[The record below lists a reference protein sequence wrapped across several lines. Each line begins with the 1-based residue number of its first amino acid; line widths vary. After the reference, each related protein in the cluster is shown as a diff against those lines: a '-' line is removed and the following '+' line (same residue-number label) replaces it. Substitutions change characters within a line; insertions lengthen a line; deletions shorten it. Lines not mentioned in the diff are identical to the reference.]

1 MPERFDP
8 AIFADTGRPRIS
20 LRVLLAVAHPDDETV
35 ALGAQLCRCEDLV
48 LLHLTDGAPR
58 NLADARWHGFEDA
71 ASYAAARARELQAA
85 LAAGEVSA
93 RRFSF
98 GLPDQGLTHRLPEL
112 CRQVGALLDRLRP
125 AVLITH
131 AYEGG
136 HPDHDCAAFACQIAA
151 AARPDMLR
159 LEFTAYHTA
168 GGAPAWGRFVEKPG
182 QPEIAIALS
191 PEEQRRK
198 SAMLA
203 CFATQAAVL
212 ASAPRLEERLRIAP
226 TYDFLEPPHAGPL
239 WYERMEWGV
248 NGATWR
254 QSAAAAL
261 ATMPASGAC

>member
-8 AIFADTGRPRIS
+8 AIFADPGRPRIR

-85 LAAGEVSA
+85 LSAGEVSA

-98 GLPDQGLTHRLPEL
+98 GLPDQALAHRLPEL
-112 CRQVGALLDRLRP
+112 CCRVGALLDRLRP

-136 HPDHDCAAFACQIAA
+136 HPDHDSAALACQVAA
-151 AARPDMLR
+151 AALPETLR
-159 LEFTAYHTA
+159 LEFAAYHA
-168 GGAPAWGRFVEKPG
+168 GGGAPAWGRFIDKPE
-182 QPEIAIALS
+182 QPQIPIALS

-203 CFATQAAVL
+203 CFTTQAAVL

-226 TYDFLEPPHAGPL
+226 AYDFHEPPHVGPL

-248 NGATWR
+248 DGATWR
-254 QSAAAAL
+254 RRAAAAL
-261 ATMPASGAC
+261 ATLPASPAC